1 MVVKS
6 RGEVMQTGKSK
17 DKVKPPKLEMKID
30 IRVLEHLGLKMY
42 TSLPAVIAEYV
53 ANSWDAGANSVNIAI
68 PEGPVDNNYAI
79 TIDDDGQ
86 GMTIDEVNRKF
97 LVVGRKKREE
107 EGTETI
113 IVNGKQRRVIGR
125 KGLGKL
131 AGFGVAGRVEIRTR
145 KKRGFVEF
153 RMDYDKMQR
162 KLSEE
167 DRWNIKTTYLPE
179 VLDWGPTIEP
189 DGTTVRLTYL
199 KRERSVSIPDVR
211 RNLARHFSVIGEDF
225 IVSVN
230 GERLT
235 PAERELRAECE
246 YIWEYENRII
256 DEKLGLTVSGW
267 IGTMK
272 RTVPPDVERGVVVMA
287 RGKLVQTPTTFDI
300 GGKGITGQ
308 HALAY
313 MVGEIHAEFLDEE
326 MDLIS
331 TGRRS
336 VIWEQEP
343 AATLRQWLNQEIRRI
358 CSDWADKRREK
369 KMQAIRELPVYK
381 ERIANLPKHERNIV
395 DKILKGIAE
404 REDVEEETV
413 DKIANYIAEGIEYS
427 AFLNLIEAIDEAGVT
442 KPEVLI
448 DFFKEW
454 EVLDAIEM
462 VKIVEGRLEAII
474 KFQELVRVR
483 AREVPTMHDFLVD
496 NPWLLDPTWDYMDD
510 EVTYRE
516 ILLKKFVESDVV
528 PEENRRIDFLCLGYG
543 TTLNVIEI
551 KRPGY
556 PISRGDLEKLELYRD
571 EVDRLLGT
579 DPRSYKT
586 VVGYIIGG
594 HLSQDAR
601 EKADRLELSAMYVRT
616 YNDLVTATKRV
627 HKRFIEI
634 LERKSKRIE
643 DTRLLG
649 GLARLKEKYR
659 EVEATGDQEQ

>member
-1 MVVKS
+1 
-6 RGEVMQTGKSK
+6 
-17 DKVKPPKLEMKID
+17 
-30 IRVLEHLGLKMY
+30 
-42 TSLPAVIAEYV
+42 
-53 ANSWDAGANSVNIAI
+53 
-68 PEGPVDNNYAI
+68 
-79 TIDDDGQ
+79 
-86 GMTIDEVNRKF
+86 
-97 LVVGRKKREE
+97 
-107 EGTETI
+107 
-113 IVNGKQRRVIGR
+113 
-125 KGLGKL
+125 
-131 AGFGVAGRVEIRTR
+131 VEIRTR
-145 KKRGFVEF
+145 KNGQFVEF
-153 RMDYDKMQR
+153 RMDYDEMQR

-167 DRWNIKTTYLPE
+167 DKGEVKTTYLPE
-179 VLDWGPTIEP
+179 VLDWGPTGEAN
-189 DGTTVRLTYL
+189 GTTVKLTRL
-199 KRERSVSIPDVR
+199 KRERSVSIPYVR
-211 RNLARHFSVIGEDF
+211 RDLARHFSILSEDF
-225 IVSVN
+225 VVRVN
-230 GERLT
+230 GEPIT
-235 PAERELRAECE
+235 PAERELKEECE
-246 YIWEYENRII
+246 YVWEIEDEVI
-256 DEKLGLTVSGW
+256 DEKSGLRVYGW
-267 IGTMK
+267 IGTMRK
-272 RTVPPDVERGVVVMA
+272 TVPPDIERGVVVMA
-287 RGKLVQTPTTFDI
+287 RGKLVQTPTTFDV
-300 GGKGITGQ
+300 GGTGITGQ

-313 MVGEIHAEFLDEE
+313 MVGEIHAEFLDADE
-326 MDLIS
+326 DLVA

-343 AATLRQWLNQEIRRI
+343 ATTLRQWLNQEIRRI
-358 CSDWADKRREK
+358 CGDWAEKRREK

-413 DKIANYIAEGIEYS
+413 EKIADYMAEGVEYS
-427 AFLNLIEAIDEAGVT
+427 AFVNLVEAIEEAGVT

-462 VKIVEGRLEAII
+462 VKIVEGRLEAIV

-516 ILLKKFVESDVV
+516 ILLKKFAESDEV

-556 PISRGDLEKLELYRD
+556 PISRRDLEQLELYRD
-571 EVDRLLGT
+571 EVDRILGT
-579 DPRSYKT
+579 DPRSYKV

-601 EKADRLELSAMYVRT
+601 EKANRLELSAMYVRT
-616 YNDLVTATKRV
+616 YNDLVSATKRV
-627 HKRFIEI
+627 HKRFIEV

-659 EVEATGDQEQ
+659 EVEATGDQEL